1 MTSAP
6 IRVFVAITFNTWDI
20 REVVCNL
27 IAGMPG
33 FSVFDW
39 REQTRP
45 GVSLVE
51 AVFDQVKAADLVI
64 VDLTRPSPSIS
75 MEAGMGFALGKP
87 VLATA
92 KRGARVPHHFADF
105 RFIGYSDLLE
115 LERGLREFLK
125 AFKSTPSKGL
135 EPMTSRVVAP
145 AAPKKLSMANI
156 PGEPATR
163 VFIGGNYR
171 EQLAILLEMRRFVNS
186 LPGWTAIF
194 ANDFDMPRER
204 TREESLRLLHNCNYA
219 VFDVTSDG
227 GQFVEIEHAPQYSV
241 DFLLV
246 FNTMDPSA
254 PSKISAMLPK
264 RREAIGYQQL
274 DELKHIVE
282 EWLVERRP
290 P

>member
-1 MTSAP
+1 
-6 IRVFVAITFNTWDI
+6 
-20 REVVCNL
+20 
-27 IAGMPG
+27 
-33 FSVFDW
+33 
-39 REQTRP
+39 
-45 GVSLVE
+45 
-51 AVFDQVKAADLVI
+51 
-64 VDLTRPSPSIS
+64 
-75 MEAGMGFALGKP
+75 
-87 VLATA
+87 
-92 KRGARVPHHFADF
+92 
-105 RFIGYSDLLE
+105 
-115 LERGLREFLK
+115 
-125 AFKSTPSKGL
+125 
-135 EPMTSRVVAP
+135 
-145 AAPKKLSMANI
+145 
-156 PGEPATR
+156 
-163 VFIGGNYR
+163 
-171 EQLAILLEMRRFVNS
+171 VNS